1 MGNLQGFDANQ
12 YEAQSFDVLPAGEYD
27 VVIVASS
34 VEQTKSGT
42 GKYLKLELQV
52 INGQFKK
59 RKLFDNLN
67 LWNQSQQAQTIAR
80 GQMSAICRAIG
91 NLTPKD
97 SSELHMKK
105 IRCKVKIEK
114 SEEYGDS
121 NKIVGYRLVRP
132 ARQRATATAAAGRA
146 RRGRRR
152 WSIRRTRASGRRLN
166 RLRKA
171 CSDFQAASFDVG

>member
-12 YEAQSFDVLPAGEYD
+12 YESQSFDVLPAGEYD
-27 VVIVASS
+27 VVIVGSS

-52 INGQFKK
+52 LNGQFKN

-80 GQMSAICRAIG
+80 GQMSAICRAVG

-97 SSELHMKK
+97 SAELHMKP

-121 NKIVGYRLVRP
+121 NKIVGY
-132 ARQRATATAAAGRA
+132 
-146 RRGRRR
+146 
-152 WSIRRTRASGRRLN
+152 
-166 RLRKA
+166 KA
-171 CSDFQAASFDVG
+171 CASSAPANGNGNGTVAPWPQAMVDPADASQWAETKQQAESVF